1 MGQGKDQHKD
11 EAEHPKAMRIPK
23 DAPPG
28 IEVDNRGEPIPLDQ
42 RTEDDREKVGQ
53 AIEDAVAA
61 TLKPGR
67 DT

>member
-1 MGQGKDQHKD
+1 MGHNKH

-28 IEVDNRGEPIPLDQ
+28 IELDNRGEPSPLDE

-61 TLKPGR
+61 TLKPGAAR
-67 DT
+67 NA